1 MQVSRSATK
10 EEFGNL
16 RIDATKDA
24 ITQTKFDELL
34 NKLQIDDFTED
45 EKELFQSII
54 QDRSVSQEEFDSL
67 SYEEIVKLKQIISKS
82 DLEGNYIADSF
93 VTFSNV
99 TMSVFL
105 NAPNISDDETY
116 NKAVFNAMKKLNL
129 SQDDSFDMVNE
140 LGGLIDDQ
148 EKREFENRLTS
159 AQYDAGVRYKSFIG
173 QDMQD
178 YLTNR
183 LSELREG
190 YANTT
195 DETVKEDYRKLIK
208 AYTQIQSEYNQLKYN
223 NNSQLEQYTRN
234 TKQNPIYDSEVIAL
248 YEKVEEK
255 YDQKDKDEF
264 NKLLETLGVDD
275 ISEKDKELFIEIIKD
290 KKISNIEMD
299 NLSYQ
304 QMKELAKIVTRF
316 DENGNVIKGVSAS
329 YNSKIEA
336 LFSTTRASGDDKF
349 NEALYNTVKSMDD
362 IIDINN
368 FLMPILNHINERLK
382 AFDEDEVGLVEQD
395 MNKVMDELIEKFY
408 GYYNNPKY
416 IDSKGH
422 YESKIKEYEWFKEY
436 YNQLKDE

>member
-10 EEFGNL
+10 EEFGAL

-24 ITQTKFDELL
+24 ITQTKFDDLL

-54 QDRSVSQEEFDSL
+54 QDRSISQDEFDSL
-67 SYEEIVKLKQIISKS
+67 SYEDIVKLKQLISKS

-93 VTFSNV
+93 VMFSNI
-99 TMSVFL
+99 TMAVYL
-105 NAPNISDDETY
+105 NASNISDDETY
-116 NKAVFNAMKKLNL
+116 NKAVFNTMKKLDL
-129 SQDDSFDMVNE
+129 SQDDSLDMVNE
-140 LGGLIDDQ
+140 MGGLIGEQ

-190 YANTT
+190 YTNTT
-195 DETVKEDYRKLIK
+195 DEAVKEDYRKLIK

-248 YEKVEEK
+248 YENVEEK

-275 ISEKDKELFIEIIKD
+275 ISEEDKELFIEIIKD

-316 DENGNVIKGVSAS
+316 DENGNLIKGVSAS

-349 NEALYNTVKSMDD
+349 NEALYNIVKSMDN
-362 IIDINN
+362 IIDIDN
-368 FLMPILNHINERLK
+368 FLMPILNHIDERLK
-382 AFDEDEVGLVEQD
+382 AFNEDEVGLVEQD

-416 IDSKGH
+416 IDSKEY
-422 YESKIKEYEWFKEY
+422 YENKIKQYEDFKKY
-436 YNQLKDE
+436 YNQIKN

>member
-54 QDRSVSQEEFDSL
+54 QDRSVSQYEFDSL
-67 SYEEIVKLKQIISKS
+67 NYEEIVKLKQLISKS

-93 VTFSNV
+93 VMFSNV
-99 TMSVFL
+99 TMAVFL

-116 NKAVFNAMKKLNL
+116 NKAVFNAIKKLNL
-129 SQDDSFDMVNE
+129 SQDDSFDMVKE
-140 LGGLIDDQ
+140 LGGLIGEQ

-159 AQYDAGVRYKSFIG
+159 EQYDAGVRYKSFIG

-195 DETVKEDYRKLIK
+195 DEAVKEDYRKLIK

-248 YEKVEEK
+248 YENVEEK

-275 ISEKDKELFIEIIKD
+275 ISEEDKELFIEIIKD

-316 DENGNVIKGVSAS
+316 DENGNLIKGVSAS

-349 NEALYNTVKSMDD
+349 NEALYNTVKSMDN
-362 IIDINN
+362 IIDIYN

-382 AFDEDEVGLVEQD
+382 AFDEDKVGLVEQD

-408 GYYNNPKY
+408 GYYDNPKY
-416 IDSKGH
+416 IDSKEH
-422 YESKIKEYEWFKEY
+422 YENKIKQYEDFKEY
-436 YNQLKDE
+436 YNQIKN

>member
-54 QDRSVSQEEFDSL
+54 QDRSVSQYEFDSL
-67 SYEEIVKLKQIISKS
+67 NYEEIVKLKQLISKS

-93 VTFSNV
+93 VMFSNV
-99 TMSVFL
+99 TMAVFL

-116 NKAVFNAMKKLNL
+116 NKAVFNAIKKLNL
-129 SQDDSFDMVNE
+129 SQDDSFDMVKE
-140 LGGLIDDQ
+140 LGGLIGEQ

-159 AQYDAGVRYKSFIG
+159 EQYDAGVRYKSFIG

-178 YLTNR
+178 YFTNR

-195 DETVKEDYRKLIK
+195 DEAVKEDYRKLIK

-234 TKQNPIYDSEVIAL
+234 TKQNPIYDSDVIAL
-248 YEKVEEK
+248 YEKVEDK
-255 YDQKDKDEF
+255 YNQKDKDEF
-264 NKLLETLGVDD
+264 NKLLEILGVDD
-275 ISEKDKELFIEIIKD
+275 ISEEDKELFIEIIKD

-316 DENGNVIKGVSAS
+316 DENGNLIKGVSAS

-336 LFSTTRASGDDKF
+336 LFSTTRASSDDKF
-349 NEALYNTVKSMDD
+349 NEALYNTVKSMDN
-362 IIDINN
+362 IIDIYN

-416 IDSKGH
+416 IDSKEH
-422 YESKIKEYEWFKEY
+422 YEFKIKQYEDFKEY
-436 YNQLKDE
+436 YNQIKN